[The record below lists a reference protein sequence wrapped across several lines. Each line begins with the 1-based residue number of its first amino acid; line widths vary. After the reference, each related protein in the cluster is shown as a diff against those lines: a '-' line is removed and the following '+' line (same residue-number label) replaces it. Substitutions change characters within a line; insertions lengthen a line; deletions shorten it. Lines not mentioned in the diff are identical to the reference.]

1 MMGLRAAAS
10 LFFNVFFIFPILA
23 QTSGQLSDFPY
34 QPPQF
39 IYLYEEVEALTGER
53 EFVDMITKGDGP
65 NGSVSNPDKIISFKS
80 E

>member
-10 LFFNVFFIFPILA
+10 LFFNVFFAFPILA

-53 EFVDMITKGDGP
+53 EFVDMITVDA
-65 NGSVSNPDKIISFKS
+65 NGGFTLPSLGLGKYL
-80 E
+80 